1 MANTVKPVAFA
12 VERWM
17 RMPGV
22 GTAVVPGQ
30 AATPRDIFV
39 FSGYADF
46 TGGPEGEALTGIG
59 VQDTVQQI
67 DWIDYSIVE
76 MRVGPHWLRL
86 DGICPTVVV
95 GGHSQLSPDHADALG
110 FRVKRVTAVD
120 LVQTSPGIRRI
131 QLSVDVT
138 VRGGFD
144 GQILTLAYHVTAFGA
159 LASPIGNEGVFFA
172 GASDPT

>member
-1 MANTVKPVAFA
+1 MANTVKPIAFA

-22 GTAVVPGQ
+22 GTVVAPGQ
-30 AATPRDIFV
+30 GAVPRDMFV

-46 TGGPEGEALTGIG
+46 TGGPEGEALTGVG
-59 VQDTVQQI
+59 AQDTVQQL

-76 MRVGPHWLRL
+76 MRVGPRWLRV
-86 DGICPTVVV
+86 DGICPMVVV
-95 GGHSQLSPDHADALG
+95 GGHSQLSPDNADGLG
-110 FRVKRVTAVD
+110 FRVQGITAVD
-120 LVQTSPGIRRI
+120 LVQTSPGTRRI

-138 VRGGFD
+138 VRGGHD

-159 LASPIGNEGVFFA
+159 LASPIGNEGIFFA

>member
-12 VERWM
+12 AERWM

-22 GTAVVPGQ
+22 GVVVPGQ
-30 AATPRDIFV
+30 AATARDMFV

-46 TGGPEGEALTGIG
+46 TGGPEGEALTGVG
-59 VQDTVQQI
+59 AQDTVQQLN
-67 DWIDYSIVE
+67 WIDYSIVE
-76 MRVGPHWLRL
+76 MRVGPHWLRV

-95 GGHSQLSPDHADALG
+95 GGYSQLSPDNADALG
-110 FRVKRVTAVD
+110 FRVNGITAVD
-120 LVQTSPGIRRI
+120 LVLTSEGFRRI

-138 VRGGFD
+138 VRGGHD
-144 GQILTLAYHVTAFGA
+144 GQVLTLAYQVTAFGA
-159 LASPIGNEGVFFA
+159 LANPIGNEGVFFA